1 MTVTAFSRLAAIFV
15 GMANLAVLA
24 WLSDDS
30 RIRTGDVA
38 WWIEALPAMLIVVV
52 AGLVTS
58 EIVLRRSK
66 PLREKFSDRYGV
78 MLFAVGLGGMLMGEL
93 LAGLF
98 ALNGVLFPGLSTIPE
113 RILVALLSGLVGAAF
128 GLELGLAE
136 GLVLAFPLAAI
147 LGLLRNGDWS

>member
-1 MTVTAFSRLAAIFV
+1 MTTFSRLAAIFV

-24 WLSDDS
+24 WLSDNS
-30 RIRTGDVA
+30 HIRRGDVA
-38 WWIEALPAMLIVVV
+38 WWIETLPAMLIVVI

-78 MLFAVGLGGMLMGEL
+78 MLFAVGLGGMLMGGL

-98 ALNGVLFPGLSTIPE
+98 ALNGVLCPGLSTIPE
-113 RILVALLSGLVGAAF
+113 RILVALLSGLVDAAF

-136 GLVLAFPLAAI
+136 GLILAFPLAAI
-147 LGLLRNGDWS
+147 LGLLRNGDRS